1 MTLAARARTDLGL
14 NQGVGLLTRV
24 YRNPTFLLRLLRKA
38 HFYKPAFPIRE
49 IEASGIGY
57 LVIMPEGTVNPD
69 PARPASA
76 QKKSIA
82 NSVLSELGLISLW
95 DSPRD
100 VKLLCVQ
107 RFVRAVGYGL
117 STLIL
122 VAYLDALGNKKTEI
136 GFFMT
141 LTLVGDTCISFFL
154 TLFADALGRKA
165 TLALGALLMA
175 ASGVL
180 FALFGTYWILL
191 TAAIVGVI
199 SPNGN
204 EIGPFRA
211 IEESIIAHLTVP
223 DIRSDLYAWYNL
235 CGLTGAASGLMI
247 SGWVLQLLT
256 ETLRWSLLNS
266 YRIIFLMYGAIG
278 LFMLCLTLI
287 LSHSIESEKRQQKGI
302 QTPMRRGETTPLLSG
317 GRPDSDQEV
326 LSDSKPTRGLRA
338 LLPNIS
344 RDSVPIVIILCFL
357 YGLNSFGSSV
367 TPLSWTTYYFQWRFD
382 VEKGQLG
389 SIFFVS
395 QILAAMSMIVAS
407 SISKRLGNVKTM
419 VLTHLPAQFFRAV
432 IGLPN
437 NMHVALLLYM
447 LHASMNYMSTAPR
460 SALIATIVLPEE
472 RTAVMGTLNVVK
484 TAASSLGPSITGTL
498 VDRNLFWVSF
508 LLSGSLKA
516 LYDIGMLV
524 FFRQKE
530 RKKSESEQSR
540 VRQQDTQAA

>member
-1 MTLAARARTDLGL
+1 MSDD
-14 NQGVGLLTRV
+14 
-24 YRNPTFLLRLLRKA
+24 
-38 HFYKPAFPIRE
+38 
-49 IEASGIGY
+49 
-57 LVIMPEGTVNPD
+57 TVDFD
-69 PARPASA
+69 PARALPV

-82 NSVLSELGLISLW
+82 NSVLSELGLIALW
-95 DSPRD
+95 NSPRD
-100 VKLLCVQ
+100 VKLLCAQ
-107 RFVRAVGYGL
+107 RYVRAVGYGL

-122 VAYLDALGNKKTEI
+122 VAYLDALGNNKTEI

-175 ASGVL
+175 ASGAV

-191 TAAIVGVI
+191 IAAIVGVI

-235 CGLTGAASGLMI
+235 CGLAGAASGLMI

-256 ETLRWSLLNS
+256 ETLHWDLMKS
-266 YRIIFLMYGAIG
+266 YRTIFLVYGAIG
-278 LFMLCLTLI
+278 VFMLCLTLI
-287 LSHSIESEKRQQKGI
+287 LSHSIESEKRQQKKI
-302 QTPMRRGETTPLLSG
+302 QTPMRRDETTPLLNG
-317 GRPDSDQEV
+317 EPGDRDQAVPSEAEP
-326 LSDSKPTRGLRA
+326 KGGLRV

-344 RDSVPIVIILCFL
+344 RDSAPIVIVLCFL
-357 YGLNSFGSSV
+357 YGLNAFGSSV
-367 TPLSWTTYYFQWRFD
+367 IPLSWTTYYFQWRFD

-419 VLTHLPAQFFRAV
+419 VLTHLPSQFFRAV

-437 NMHVALLLYM
+437 NMHVALLLYI
-447 LHASMNYMSTAPR
+447 LHASTNYMSTAPR
-460 SALIATIVLPEE
+460 SALIATLVLPEE

-484 TAASSLGPSITGTL
+484 TAASSLGPTITGTL
-498 VDRNLFWVSF
+498 VDHNLFWVSF

-530 RKKSESEQSR
+530 REKSENEQSR
-540 VRQQDTQAA
+540 IREQENQTA